1 MADPNPL
8 VNGAGLALLRAH
20 GVDVT
25 LGILEG
31 EARRLNAPFLTAVR
45 YRRPHVTMKI
55 ALSTDEKVAGAGGI
69 PIRLTREVADRRIH
83 RDRAEADAIVIGSGT
98 LLRDDPRLTAR
109 GAYRG
114 RTLAR
119 VILDRR
125 LRTPPDARV
134 FSTLAS
140 GPVIIVTTRVH
151 AACAAGRVDAL
162 ARAGATVESVP
173 EDGGGYPESALTLL
187 AATGATSAILEGGP
201 SVHRAFWDL
210 GLIDRV
216 QIYRTLRTIGP
227 GGVDWWS
234 TCDAVSA
241 TLRDVHATA
250 LGPDVLIEGDVHRV
264 G

>member
-216 QIYRTLRTIGP
+216 QMYRTLRTIGP